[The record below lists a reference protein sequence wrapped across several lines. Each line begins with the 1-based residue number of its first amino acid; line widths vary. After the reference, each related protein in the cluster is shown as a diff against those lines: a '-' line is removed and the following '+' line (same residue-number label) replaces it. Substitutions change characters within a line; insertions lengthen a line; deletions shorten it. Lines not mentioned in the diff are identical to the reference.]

1 MNSWKCEN
9 CGYTFEAEK
18 PPEKCPACK
27 EKCQF
32 LDNTC
37 YTPDC
42 QYEGVDKRI
51 GKK

>member
-18 PPEKCPACK
+18 PPERCPACT

-42 QYEGVDKRI
+42 QYEGMDKRI